1 MSCATPRCRA
11 AAISP
16 ASRSPNCSSPT
27 FARSRRRCEQGLTD
41 TIEWRVEPG
50 LLDYA
55 KAVAVMEDRV
65 AAIRAGNARELIW
78 LVEHPPLYTAGT
90 SADAADVLDAR
101 FPVHAT
107 GRGGR
112 HTYHGPGQR
121 VVYVMLDLNARGRD
135 VRRFITALEA
145 WVIDALAREG
155 VAAFTDPARVG
166 VWVHTDNHDA
176 KIAAIGVRIRRWVT
190 FHGVAINISPNLAH
204 FDGIV
209 PCGLAESAVTS
220 LLALGQPSTMET
232 IDAALHTELSRF
244 IGRLTVT
251 EMRNDA

>member
-1 MSCATPRCRA
+1 
-11 AAISP
+11 
-16 ASRSPNCSSPT
+16 
-27 FARSRRRCEQGLTD
+27 LTSD
-41 TIEWRVEPG
+41 IEWRVEPG
-50 LLDYA
+50 LLDYTE
-55 KAVAVMEDRV
+55 AVATMEARV
-65 AAIRAGNARELIW
+65 AAIRARTARELIW

-121 VVYVMLDLNARGRD
+121 VVYVMLDLDARGRD

-155 VAAFTDPARVG
+155 VATFTDSARVG
-166 VWVHTDNHDA
+166 VWVHEDGLDA

-190 FHGVAINISPNLAH
+190 FHGVAINISPDLAH
-204 FDGIV
+204 FDGII
-209 PCGLAESAVTS
+209 PCGLANSAVTS
-220 LLALGQPSTMET
+220 LAALGWPSTMASV
-232 IDAALHTELSRF
+232 DGALHAELSRF

-251 EMRNDA
+251 EMRNGA

>member
-1 MSCATPRCRA
+1 MTS
-11 AAISP
+11 
-16 ASRSPNCSSPT
+16 
-27 FARSRRRCEQGLTD
+27 G
-41 TIEWRVEPG
+41 IEWRVEPG

-55 KAVAVMEDRV
+55 EAVAAMEARV
-65 AAIRAGNARELIW
+65 AAIRVGIAGELIW

-90 SADAADVLDAR
+90 SADPADVLDAR

-121 VVYVMLDLNARGRD
+121 VVYVMLDLDARGRD
-135 VRRFITALEA
+135 VRRFITALEG

-155 VAAFTDPARVG
+155 IAAFTDPARVG
-166 VWVHTDNHDA
+166 VWIHEDGHDA

-190 FHGVAINISPNLAH
+190 FHGVAINVAPNLAH

-209 PCGLAESAVTS
+209 PCGLPNSTVTS
-220 LLALGQPSTMET
+220 LSALGRPSTMASV
-232 IDAALHTELSRF
+232 DAALHAELSQF

-251 EMRNDA
+251 EMRNGA